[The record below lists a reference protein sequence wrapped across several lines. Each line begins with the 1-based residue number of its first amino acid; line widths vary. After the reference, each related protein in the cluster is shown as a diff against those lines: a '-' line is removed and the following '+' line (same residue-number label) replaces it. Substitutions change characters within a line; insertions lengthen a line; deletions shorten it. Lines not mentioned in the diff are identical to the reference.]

1 MILPIVAFGSTVL
14 KKKAKDLSNDYP
26 NVKQLI
32 ENMWE
37 TMYASN
43 GVGLAAPQIGLSLR
57 LFVVDTA
64 PFADDETL
72 DIIDVKILESFI
84 IGKPLQKDGAPSEVE
99 TQIILFIE
107 KLQKHFP
114 AQSIERYDERY
125 TSKLAFQAM
134 IDGGLKKK
142 QRSDKGMIDQV
153 SATLILQSY
162 LAYKKQRL

>member
-1 MILPIVAFGSTVL
+1 MGSLIGIDFGTKRTGIACTDPYQMIASGLKNLPTLEVIPFL
-14 KKKAKDLSNDYP
+14 KKYCTTEH
-26 NVKQLI
+26 V
-32 ENMWE
+32 
-37 TMYASN
+37 
-43 GVGLAAPQIGLSLR
+43 
-57 LFVVDTA
+57 
-64 PFADDETL
+64 
-72 DIIDVKILESFI
+72 ESFI
-84 IGKPLQKDGAPSEVE
+84 IGKPLQKNGAPSEVE

>member
-1 MILPIVAFGSTVL
+1 M
-14 KKKAKDLSNDYP
+14 KKYCTSEH
-26 NVKQLI
+26 V
-32 ENMWE
+32 
-37 TMYASN
+37 
-43 GVGLAAPQIGLSLR
+43 
-57 LFVVDTA
+57 
-64 PFADDETL
+64 
-72 DIIDVKILESFI
+72 ESFI
-84 IGKPLQKDGAPSEVE
+84 IGKPVQKDGSPSEVE
-99 TQIILFIE
+99 AQIILFIE
-107 KLQKHFP
+107 KPKKHLP